1 MAKKALPQR
10 PPSGLLYAILFSV
23 FWALQIFID
32 KFALKYGGARDPLA
46 YNFQTFFLSGIV
58 ASIYFFWI
66 RKGKIRF
73 SKKSALDYSGIA
85 LLVSVAAIVAILGLK
100 LSTSINY
107 GFIIKS
113 TVIFVPI
120 FAVLFLRER
129 ISAPERALI
138 AVFLFGIYL
147 LSTGG
152 KGFVPAP
159 GDLLILVA
167 AIIYSI
173 TSVFQKSLGKRYSA
187 EEITWVRNVF
197 PIPIVFLIPAAFSG
211 LSTVLSIEPPFFLIL
226 SAISGFLC
234 VLFLSIA
241 LQETKATY
249 VSMISMAVP
258 VISTL
263 LGYLFLG
270 ESFTFVS
277 WLGAGIILVAGAVLV
292 FSHK

>member
-32 KFALKYGGARDPLA
+32 KFALKYGGVKDPLA
-46 YNFQTFFLSGIV
+46 YNFQTFFLSGLV
-58 ASIYFFWI
+58 ASVYFFLI
-66 RKGKIRF
+66 RKGRARL
-73 SKKSALDYSGIA
+73 SKKSALDYSAIA

-113 TVIFVPI
+113 TVIFVPV
-120 FAVLFLRER
+120 FAVLFLKES
-129 ISAPERALI
+129 ISGIERALI

-152 KGFVPAP
+152 RGFVPAQ

-187 EEITWVRNVF
+187 EEITWVRNFF
-197 PIPIVFLIPAAFSG
+197 PIPIVFLIPAVLSG
-211 LSTVLSIEPPFFLIL
+211 MSSTLSIEPPLFLIL
-226 SAISGFLC
+226 SSLSGFSC
-234 VLFLSIA
+234 VLFLSVA

-258 VISTL
+258 VISTI

-270 ESFTFVS
+270 ESFTLVS
-277 WLGAGIILVAGAVLV
+277 WLGAGIILGAGAVLV
-292 FSHK
+292 FSNK